1 MATGHFVRLGDKTTC
16 GGTVLEGKHG
26 FIVDGEPRSFE
37 GARVTCGDD
46 GETYAIVGG
55 ITHMTCNGRRVAGT
69 LDSVSSCPCEAG
81 LIASCVRATY
91 QSSRVAT
98 RAAASRD
105 VKVVRPQSS
114 AFAAEPSINPIST
127 PLLPVPMGS
136 LGSQPCE
143 HSDQMEV
150 LASYIAGE
158 MNTNLRHAA
167 VLEMREL
174 MSFDPYAETEKY
186 NALPFY
192 LRLGKR
198 PDLYALALAKR
209 TRALAIWVERV
220 GQDRPWDHKPIIW
233 SRLKSVWHKQG
244 VYDYFYDIWSN
255 IHYGYIGTAAG
266 LSESALLDGAGGEQ
280 IVSDTVRKVVQVWDE
295 KKLGG
300 KLLGPHPTAE
310 PWTQLRS
317 WDDVADRIAIGLGI
331 KFYQKFPL
339 GGITAKIVMDAV
351 LAITPLEWGNGVE
364 VHKCERP

>member
-1 MATGHFVRLGDKTTC
+1 MAMGHFVRLGDKTTC
-16 GGTVLEGKHG
+16 GGTVLEGEHG
-26 FIVDGEPRSFE
+26 FIVDGLPRSFE
-37 GARVTCGDD
+37 GARVSCGED

-55 ITHMTCNGRRVAGT
+55 ISHMTCNGRRVAGT
-69 LDSVSSCPCEAG
+69 LDSISSCPCEAG
-81 LIASCVRATY
+81 LIASCVRSTY

-98 RAAASRD
+98 GAAASRGLNAL
-105 VKVVRPQSS
+105 RPQSS
-114 AFAAEPSINPIST
+114 GFAVEQSINPIST
-127 PLLPVPMGS
+127 PLLPVPIGSMGFKRCDD
-136 LGSQPCE
+136 P
-143 HSDQMEV
+143 DRMEV

-158 MNTNLRHAA
+158 MNTNLRHPA

-192 LRLGKR
+192 LRLGKK

-220 GQDRPWDHKPIIW
+220 GQDRPWDHKPII
-233 SRLKSVWHKQG
+233 RRNLKSVWHKQG
-244 VYDYFYDIWSN
+244 VYDYYYDIWSN

-280 IVSDTVRKVVQVWDE
+280 IVSDIVRKVDE
-295 KKLGG
+295 VRKKDKVDW
-300 KLLGPHPTAE
+300 KLLGPHPSAE

-331 KFYQKFPL
+331 TFYQEFPL
-339 GGITAKIVMDAV
+339 GGIAAKNIMDAV
-351 LAITPLEWGNGVE
+351 LAITPLAWANGTRIHV
-364 VHKCERP
+364 CE